1 DMLVRRITI
10 SAADITD
17 ESLISDTGDKAI
29 QLELF
34 STTDVEAGIMHQKR
48 ERLLQEAMLKIKKAY
63 GKNSILKG
71 LNFAE
76 GATQRL
82 RNRQIGGHH
91 E

>member
-1 DMLVRRITI
+1 
-10 SAADITD
+10 
-17 ESLISDTGDKAI
+17 
-29 QLELF
+29 
-34 STTDVEAGIMHQKR
+34 MHQKR